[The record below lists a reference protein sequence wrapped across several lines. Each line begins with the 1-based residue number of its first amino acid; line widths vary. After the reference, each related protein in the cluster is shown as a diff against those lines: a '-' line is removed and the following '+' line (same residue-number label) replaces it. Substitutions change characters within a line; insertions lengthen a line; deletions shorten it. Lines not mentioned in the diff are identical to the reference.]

1 MTSRESPQLWDCV
14 FNAGP
19 GDVSITTAL
28 PLVTAFCQ
36 VLMRLSP
43 ADKEELRS
51 MLSSHQWHRW
61 PMAEEL
67 TLIKIQRTALREIVA
82 LERSLD
88 SNLSSP

>member
-19 GDVSITTAL
+19 GDVSMTTAL
-28 PLVTAFCQ
+28 PLVTALCQ
-36 VLMRLSP
+36 VVMRLRP
-43 ADKEELRS
+43 ADKEELMS
-51 MLSSHQWHRW
+51 MLSNHRWHRR

-67 TLIKIQRTALREIVA
+67 TMIKIQRTALRVIVA

-88 SNLSSP
+88 GNLRSP